1 MTDLQKL
8 VEQAK
13 AEAEWLRN
21 PTQTDPAWL
30 YKRLSL
36 TAELLESL
44 PTLAIQYAAEE
55 AAKACEE
62 HAASHEEDAEL
73 EKDERYAVYAKHERR
88 CAAAIRE
95 RFKAL

>member
-8 VEQAK
+8 VEQWGNEAFGEPFVKAYVDDGMLEAFAK
-13 AEAEWLRN
+13 
-21 PTQTDPAWL
+21 
-30 YKRLSL
+30 
-36 TAELLESL
+36 
-44 PTLAIQYAAEE
+44 LAMQYAAEE

-62 HAASHEEDAEL
+62 RAASHEEDAEL